1 MRMLGKVGVSWS
13 LWFVVAITAA
23 SGAEPTNGT
32 TALDEYIAKRDPTY
46 AWKLVNTIPGD
57 GVTTYVVELTSQ
69 TWRAKP
75 EVDRPVW
82 QHWLVVIKPDKVEF
96 DTANLH
102 IGGGRN
108 GGPPPKGLDPQWVR
122 LALATHAV
130 TAELRMI
137 PNQPL
142 VFNQDGKP
150 RVEDD

>member
-75 EVDRPVW
+75 EVDRPVDW
-82 QHWLVVIKPDKVEF
+82 SPRNPPRTRLRVP
-96 DTANLH
+96 A
-102 IGGGRN
+102 GR
-108 GGPPPKGLDPQWVR
+108 
-122 LALATHAV
+122 
-130 TAELRMI
+130 ELMS
-137 PNQPL
+137 PS
-142 VFNQDGKP
+142 
-150 RVEDD
+150 